1 MPHAGQFTK
10 GNPGNGRKPKGCQHQ
25 RTVFLNALKAQ
36 HKTED
41 EFAEAIIELAQNGN
55 ATALSISTDR
65 LWKKA
70 KQTLPTFV
78 LPEGNSKQENAG
90 AIIEAMLAGVIA
102 PDAAVAGMTVLR
114 GGAEIVEVSEILE
127 RLKQLE
133 SK

>member
-1 MPHAGQFTK
+1 MFEK
-10 GNPGNGRKPKGCQHQ
+10 GNKYGGKKPKGCEHQ
-25 RTVFLNALKAQ
+25 RTIFLSALKSQA
-36 HKTED
+36 KSEAD
-41 EFAEAIIELAQNGN
+41 FAESIIKLAQEGN
-55 ATALSISTDR
+55 ATALSVVTSR
-65 LWKKA
+65 LWKQAKA
-70 KQTLPTFV
+70 TLPTFV